1 MLKELLK
8 NRTVILSSA
17 SPRREQLVKGLDI
30 DFVIELNG
38 ETDEVYDASMDPS
51 EVPEYLS
58 HLKSLHFGR
67 VLTENEILITAD
79 TMVLCNGEILGKP
92 ADRDDAVRILSKLSG
107 NRHTV
112 ITGVTLRSV
121 SSQRTFCAT
130 TDVWFRKLS
139 QEEIDYYI
147 DNYKPYDKAGAYGA
161 QDWIGYIAIEKI
173 EGSYFNVMGLPVQK
187 LYRELEKFAAVPLSN

>member
-8 NRTVILSSA
+8 SRSVILSSA

-38 ETDEVYDASMDPS
+38 ETEEVYDPSMDPAL
-51 EVPEYLS
+51 VPEFLS
-58 HLKSLHFGR
+58 HFKSMNFGR
-67 VLTENEILITAD
+67 ALTESEILITAD

-92 ADRDDAVRILSKLSG
+92 QDREDAFRILSKLSG

-112 ITGVTLRSV
+112 ITGVTLRSI
-121 SSQRTFCAT
+121 SSQRTFSAS
-130 TDVWFRKLS
+130 TDVWFRELS
-139 QEEIDYYI
+139 QAEIEYYI
-147 DNYKPYDKAGAYGA
+147 DNYKPFDKAGSYGA
-161 QDWIGYIAIEKI
+161 QDWIGFIAIEKI

-187 LYRELEKFAAVPLSN
+187 LYRELEIFAGHQDN

>member
-8 NRTVILSSA
+8 NKSIILSSA

-38 ETDEVYDASMDPS
+38 ETEEVYEPSMDP
-51 EVPEYLS
+51 EIVPEYLS
-58 HLKSLHFGR
+58 QLKSLNFGR
-67 VLTENEILITAD
+67 VLTESEILITAD

-92 ADRDDAVRILSKLSG
+92 ADRDDAVKILSKLSG
-107 NRHTV
+107 NKHTV
-112 ITGVTLRSV
+112 ITGVTLRSI
-121 SSQRTFCAT
+121 SSQRTFSAT

-139 QEEIDYYI
+139 QEEIGYYI
-147 DNYKPYDKAGAYGA
+147 DNYKPYDKAGSYGA

-187 LYRELEKFAAVPLSN
+187 LYRELEKFAAVPDAN

>member
-17 SPRREQLVKGLDI
+17 SPRREQLIKGLDI

-121 SSQRTFCAT
+121 SSQRTFSAT

>member
-8 NRTVILSSA
+8 NKSVILSSA

-30 DFVIELNG
+30 DFVIEING
-38 ETDEVYDASMDPS
+38 ETEEVYDPSMDPS
-51 EVPEYLS
+51 IVPEYLS
-58 HLKSLHFGR
+58 KLKSHNFGR
-67 VLTENEILITAD
+67 TLSESEILITAD

-92 ADRDDAVRILSKLSG
+92 VDRDDAVKILSKLSG

-112 ITGVTLRSV
+112 ITGVTLRSLG
-121 SSQRTFCAT
+121 SQITFSAT
-130 TDVWFRKLS
+130 TDVWFKKLS
-139 QEEIDYYI
+139 QEEIEYYI
-147 DNYKPYDKAGAYGA
+147 DNYKPYDKAGSYGA

-187 LYRELEKFAAVPLSN
+187 LYRELEKFSGRPASN